1 MALPRVSPR
10 SALGT
15 TLNHIE
21 KALLHLLAGLLDLL
35 KPEFGS
41 SRGARREP
49 CAQRARV
56 RGAYGLPLSSNHPFD
71 PP

>member
-15 TLNHIE
+15 PLNPIE
-21 KALLHLLAGLLDLL
+21 KALFHLLAGLLDLL
-35 KPEFGS
+35 KLDFAS
-41 SRGARREP
+41 ARGVRREP

-56 RGAYGLPLSSNHPFD
+56 REAYC
-71 PP
+71 